1 MHNIVTK
8 ARGITSKNLGVVDN
22 QVVGKKCLIAYMY
35 CLSAVVLCLNLVS
48 SFMSTTSWQCCCWII
63 CLLETMWCFEISF
76 MCCSSWSDMFTM
88 HIDVV
93 SVWATVDFFTVRVF
107 IVIVMSALLA
117 CRVGLLLFLLVQS
130 KSEFWVSFCVFA
142 YCEKKLG
149 YFECRNRFC
158 SVCFFPSFFS
168 FQTAWWQ
175 WSVAW

>member
-1 MHNIVTK
+1 ME
-8 ARGITSKNLGVVDN
+8 
-22 QVVGKKCLIAYMY
+22 
-35 CLSAVVLCLNLVS
+35 
-48 SFMSTTSWQCCCWII
+48 TT
-63 CLLETMWCFEISF
+63 WCFEISF

-93 SVWATVDFFTVRVF
+93 SVWATVDFFIVRVF

-117 CRVGLLLFLLVQS
+117 CRVGLLLFLLVHS

-142 YCEKKLG
+142 CCEKKLG
-149 YFECRNRFC
+149 YFECRNRLC
-158 SVCFFPSFFS
+158 YVCFFPSFFS